1 VLVKNIGAC
10 AESIEEKSTMLKQTS
25 AKEFNPRNICLTELL
40 VDNDIKLNEINCL
53 SLKYP
58 L

>member
-10 AESIEEKSTMLKQTS
+10 AESIEEKSTMLKQTG
-25 AKEFNPRNICLTELL
+25 AKEFNPKKICSIRLL
-40 VDNDIKLNEINCL
+40 VDNDIELKKGNCL